1 MLLLEFPYQLIYI
14 DQLPLNIYKNNGVLL
29 SFTIVYLIV
38 ISFISSLTGQF
49 LGLIPILIIIFFNR
63 SRNKIFNSFK
73 KFSILIIFTLLIHL
87 FFRFDPNKYFN
98 DLLTKELWIK
108 SLFFTIRNVN
118 IILLMIWFMNPVSII
133 DYYKFLN
140 SLQKKFLKFKIDLS
154 FLIQP
159 LIIGFRYFDIIHTE
173 FKSLQQ
179 IHRILGIKN
188 PSKITKKI
196 KYYSSLILPLI
207 INSIERAEILSIALT
222 TRKYNYSTK

>member
-1 MLLLEFPYQLIYI
+1 
-14 DQLPLNIYKNNGVLL
+14 LNIYKNNGVLL
-29 SFTIVYLIV
+29 SFTIIYLIV
-38 ISFISSLTGQF
+38 ISFIPSLIGQF
-49 LGLIPILIIIFFNR
+49 LGLIPILIIIFFNK
-63 SRNKIFNSFK
+63 SRNNIFNSFK

-87 FFRFDPNKYFN
+87 FFRFDPNKYFD
-98 DLLTKELWIK
+98 DLLTRELWIK

-118 IILLMIWFMNPVSII
+118 IILLMIWFMNSVSTI

-140 SLQKKFLKFKIDLS
+140 SLQKKFLRFKIDLS

-179 IHRILGIKN
+179 IHRILGMKN

-222 TRKYNYSTK
+222 TRKYNYSTKNNL

>member
-1 MLLLEFPYQLIYI
+1 ML
-14 DQLPLNIYKNNGVLL
+14 LNIYKNNGVLL
-29 SFTIVYLIV
+29 SFTIIYLIV
-38 ISFISSLTGQF
+38 ISFIPSLIGQF
-49 LGLIPILIIIFFNR
+49 LGLIPILIIIFFNK
-63 SRNKIFNSFK
+63 SRNNIFNSFK

-87 FFRFDPNKYFN
+87 FFRFDLNKYFD
-98 DLLTKELWIK
+98 DLLTRELWIK

-118 IILLMIWFMNPVSII
+118 IILLMIWFMNSVSTI

-140 SLQKKFLKFKIDLS
+140 SLQKKFLRFKIDLS

-179 IHRILGIKN
+179 IHRILGMKN

-222 TRKYNYSTK
+222 TRKYNYSTKNNL

>member
-1 MLLLEFPYQLIYI
+1 M
-14 DQLPLNIYKNNGVLL
+14 PLNIYKNNGVLL
-29 SFTIVYLIV
+29 SFTIIYLIV
-38 ISFISSLTGQF
+38 ISFIPSLIGQF
-49 LGLIPILIIIFFNR
+49 LGLISILIIIFFNK
-63 SRNKIFNSFK
+63 SRNNIFNSFK

-87 FFRFDPNKYFN
+87 FFRFDPNKYFD
-98 DLLTKELWIK
+98 DLLTRELWIK

-118 IILLMIWFMNPVSII
+118 IILLMIWFMNSVSTI

-154 FLIQP
+154 FLIQS

-179 IHRILGIKN
+179 IHRILGMKK
-188 PSKITKKI
+188 PRKIIRKI
-196 KYYSSLILPLI
+196 KYYSGLILPLI

-222 TRKYNYSTK
+222 TRKYNYSTKNNL

>member
-1 MLLLEFPYQLIYI
+1 M
-14 DQLPLNIYKNNGVLL
+14 
-29 SFTIVYLIV
+29 
-38 ISFISSLTGQF
+38 
-49 LGLIPILIIIFFNR
+49 
-63 SRNKIFNSFK
+63 NS
-73 KFSILIIFTLLIHL
+73 
-87 FFRFDPNKYFN
+87 
-98 DLLTKELWIK
+98 
-108 SLFFTIRNVN
+108 
-118 IILLMIWFMNPVSII
+118 VSTI

-140 SLQKKFLKFKIDLS
+140 SLQKKFLRFKIDLS

-179 IHRILGIKN
+179 IHRILGMKN

-222 TRKYNYSTK
+222 TRKYNYSTKNNL

>member
-1 MLLLEFPYQLIYI
+1 M
-14 DQLPLNIYKNNGVLL
+14 NIYKNNGVLL
-29 SFTIVYLIV
+29 SFTIIYLIV
-38 ISFISSLTGQF
+38 ISFIPSLIGQF
-49 LGLIPILIIIFFNR
+49 LGLIPILIIIFFNK
-63 SRNKIFNSFK
+63 SRNNIFNSFK

-87 FFRFDPNKYFN
+87 FFRFDPNKYFD
-98 DLLTKELWIK
+98 DLLTRELWIK

-118 IILLMIWFMNPVSII
+118 IILLMIWFMNSVSTI

-140 SLQKKFLKFKIDLS
+140 SLQKKFLRFKIDLS

-179 IHRILGIKN
+179 IHRILGMKN

>member
-1 MLLLEFPYQLIYI
+1 
-14 DQLPLNIYKNNGVLL
+14 LNIYKNNGVLL
-29 SFTIVYLIV
+29 SFTIIYLIV
-38 ISFISSLTGQF
+38 ISFIPSLIGQF
-49 LGLIPILIIIFFNR
+49 LGLIPILIIIFFNK
-63 SRNKIFNSFK
+63 SRNNIFNSFK

-87 FFRFDPNKYFN
+87 FFRFDLNKYFD
-98 DLLTKELWIK
+98 DLLTRELWIK

-118 IILLMIWFMNPVSII
+118 IILLMIWFMNSVSTI

-140 SLQKKFLKFKIDLS
+140 SLQKKFLRFKIDLS

-179 IHRILGIKN
+179 IHRILGMKN

-222 TRKYNYSTK
+222 TRKYNYSTKNNL

>member
-1 MLLLEFPYQLIYI
+1 M
-14 DQLPLNIYKNNGVLL
+14 NIYKNNGVLL
-29 SFTIVYLIV
+29 SFTIIYLIV
-38 ISFISSLTGQF
+38 ISFIPSLIGQF
-49 LGLIPILIIIFFNR
+49 LGLIPILIIIFFNK
-63 SRNKIFNSFK
+63 SRNNIFNSFK

-87 FFRFDPNKYFN
+87 FFRFDLNKYFD
-98 DLLTKELWIK
+98 DLLTRELWIK

-118 IILLMIWFMNPVSII
+118 IILLMIWFMNSVSTI

-140 SLQKKFLKFKIDLS
+140 SLQKKFLRFKIDLS
-154 FLIQP
+154 FLIQS

-179 IHRILGIKN
+179 IHRILGMKN

-222 TRKYNYSTK
+222 TRKYNYSTKNNL

>member
-1 MLLLEFPYQLIYI
+1 M
-14 DQLPLNIYKNNGVLL
+14 NIYKNNGVLL
-29 SFTIVYLIV
+29 SFTIIYLIV
-38 ISFISSLTGQF
+38 ISFIPSLIGQF
-49 LGLIPILIIIFFNR
+49 LGLIPILIIIFFNK
-63 SRNKIFNSFK
+63 SRNNIFNSFK

-87 FFRFDPNKYFN
+87 FFRFDLNKYFD
-98 DLLTKELWIK
+98 DLLTRELWIK

-118 IILLMIWFMNPVSII
+118 IILLMIWFMNSVSTI

-140 SLQKKFLKFKIDLS
+140 SLQKKFLRFKIDLS

-179 IHRILGIKN
+179 IHRILGMKN

>member
-1 MLLLEFPYQLIYI
+1 
-14 DQLPLNIYKNNGVLL
+14 LNIYKNNGVLL
-29 SFTIVYLIV
+29 SFTIIYLIV
-38 ISFISSLTGQF
+38 ISFIPSLIGQF
-49 LGLIPILIIIFFNR
+49 LGLIPILIIIFFNK
-63 SRNKIFNSFK
+63 SRNNIFNSFK

-87 FFRFDPNKYFN
+87 FFRFDLNKYFD
-98 DLLTKELWIK
+98 DLLTRELWIK

-118 IILLMIWFMNPVSII
+118 IILLMIWFMNSVSTI

-140 SLQKKFLKFKIDLS
+140 SLQKKFLRFKIDLS
-154 FLIQP
+154 FLIQS

-179 IHRILGIKN
+179 IHRILGMKN

-222 TRKYNYSTK
+222 TRKYNYSTKNNL

>member
-1 MLLLEFPYQLIYI
+1 M
-14 DQLPLNIYKNNGVLL
+14 NIYKNNGVLL
-29 SFTIVYLIV
+29 SFTIIYLIV
-38 ISFISSLTGQF
+38 ISFIPSLIGQF
-49 LGLIPILIIIFFNR
+49 LGLIPILIIIFFNK
-63 SRNKIFNSFK
+63 SRNNIFNSFK

-87 FFRFDPNKYFN
+87 FFRFDPNKYFD
-98 DLLTKELWIK
+98 DLLTRELWIK

-118 IILLMIWFMNPVSII
+118 IILLMIWFMNSVSTI

-140 SLQKKFLKFKIDLS
+140 SLQKKFLRFKIDLS

-179 IHRILGIKN
+179 IHRILGMKN

-222 TRKYNYSTK
+222 TRKYNYSTKNNL

>member
-1 MLLLEFPYQLIYI
+1 M
-14 DQLPLNIYKNNGVLL
+14 
-29 SFTIVYLIV
+29 
-38 ISFISSLTGQF
+38 
-49 LGLIPILIIIFFNR
+49 
-63 SRNKIFNSFK
+63 NS
-73 KFSILIIFTLLIHL
+73 
-87 FFRFDPNKYFN
+87 
-98 DLLTKELWIK
+98 
-108 SLFFTIRNVN
+108 
-118 IILLMIWFMNPVSII
+118 VSTI

-179 IHRILGIKN
+179 IHRILGMKK
-188 PSKITKKI
+188 PCKITKKI

-222 TRKYNYSTK
+222 TRKYNYSTKNNL

>member
-1 MLLLEFPYQLIYI
+1 ML
-14 DQLPLNIYKNNGVLL
+14 LNIYKNNGVLL
-29 SFTIVYLIV
+29 SFTIIYLIV
-38 ISFISSLTGQF
+38 ISFIPSLIGQF
-49 LGLIPILIIIFFNR
+49 LGLIPILIIIFFNK
-63 SRNKIFNSFK
+63 SRNNIFNSFK

-87 FFRFDPNKYFN
+87 FFRFDPNKYFD
-98 DLLTKELWIK
+98 DLLTRELWIK

-118 IILLMIWFMNPVSII
+118 IILLMIWFMNSVSTI

-140 SLQKKFLKFKIDLS
+140 SLQKKFLRFKIDLS
-154 FLIQP
+154 FLIQS

-179 IHRILGIKN
+179 IHRILGMKK
-188 PSKITKKI
+188 PRKITKKI

-222 TRKYNYSTK
+222 TRKYNYSTKNNL

>member
-1 MLLLEFPYQLIYI
+1 ML
-14 DQLPLNIYKNNGVLL
+14 LNIYKNNGVLL
-29 SFTIVYLIV
+29 SFTIIYLIV
-38 ISFISSLTGQF
+38 ISFIPSLIGQF
-49 LGLIPILIIIFFNR
+49 LGLIPILIIIFFNK
-63 SRNKIFNSFK
+63 SRNNIFNSFK

-87 FFRFDPNKYFN
+87 FFRFDPNKYFD
-98 DLLTKELWIK
+98 DLLTRELWIK

-118 IILLMIWFMNPVSII
+118 IILLMIWFMNSVSTI

-140 SLQKKFLKFKIDLS
+140 SLQKKFLRFKIDLS

-179 IHRILGIKN
+179 IHRILGMKN

-222 TRKYNYSTK
+222 TRKYNYSTKNNL

>member
-1 MLLLEFPYQLIYI
+1 
-14 DQLPLNIYKNNGVLL
+14 LNIYKNNGVLL
-29 SFTIVYLIV
+29 SFTIIYLIV
-38 ISFISSLTGQF
+38 ISFIPSLIGQF
-49 LGLIPILIIIFFNR
+49 LGLIPILIIIFFNK
-63 SRNKIFNSFK
+63 SRNNIFNSFK

-87 FFRFDPNKYFN
+87 FFRFDPNKYFD
-98 DLLTKELWIK
+98 DLLTRELWIK

-118 IILLMIWFMNPVSII
+118 IILLMIWFMNSVSTI

-140 SLQKKFLKFKIDLS
+140 SLQKKFLRFKIDLS

-179 IHRILGIKN
+179 IHRILGMKN

>member
-1 MLLLEFPYQLIYI
+1 
-14 DQLPLNIYKNNGVLL
+14 LNIYKNNGVLL
-29 SFTIVYLIV
+29 SFTIIYLIV
-38 ISFISSLTGQF
+38 ISFIPSLIGQF
-49 LGLIPILIIIFFNR
+49 LGLIPILIIIFFNK
-63 SRNKIFNSFK
+63 SRNNIFNSFK

-87 FFRFDPNKYFN
+87 FFRFDLNKYFD
-98 DLLTKELWIK
+98 DLLTRELWIK

-118 IILLMIWFMNPVSII
+118 IILLMIWFMNSVSTI

-140 SLQKKFLKFKIDLS
+140 SLQKKFLRFKIDLS

-179 IHRILGIKN
+179 IHRILGMKN